1 MAKQANLFELS
12 GDGIQITYS
21 TSNFQGKPQF
31 NYHDASQAKTFT
43 GDQIQVAAS
52 ALGTLVSVVLNQTV
66 DAGSTTFT
74 VLLPRVNLNIAD
86 IANISCPGITAL
98 HKMSIVGTPNGQTD
112 FYTVHALQG
121 TAAHA
126 VF

>member
-21 TSNFQGKPQF
+21 TTSLIGKPQF
-31 NYHDASQAKTFT
+31 NYHDATRALTFM
-43 GDQIQVAAS
+43 GDQIQVVQS
-52 ALGTLVSVVLNQTV
+52 GLGTLVSVVIHQTI

-74 VLLPRVNLNIAD
+74 LLLPRVSLNLVD
-86 IANISCPGITAL
+86 LANISTSGITAL
-98 HKMSIVGTPNGQTD
+98 HKMSIVGPPNGQTD
-112 FYTVHALQG
+112 FYTVHPLHG
-121 TAAHA
+121 TAAYV